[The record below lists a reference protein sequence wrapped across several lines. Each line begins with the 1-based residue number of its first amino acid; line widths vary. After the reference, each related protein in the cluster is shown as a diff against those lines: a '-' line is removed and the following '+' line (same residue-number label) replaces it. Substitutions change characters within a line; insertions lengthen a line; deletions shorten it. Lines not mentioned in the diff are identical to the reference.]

1 LFKAMKKINFKNKFA
16 KFNEHWEP
24 KVIAKLNDYE
34 FKLVKIKDDFI
45 WHQHETTDEAF
56 IVLQGSIGIEFED
69 ETITLDEGE
78 MVVVPKGVKHKPF
91 AEQEAHILIVEPK
104 DVRNTGDTL
113 DKLTAPNDE
122 WI

>member
-1 LFKAMKKINFKNKFA
+1 MKKINFKNKFA

-34 FKLVKIKDDFI
+34 FKLVKIKDEFI

-56 IVLQGSIGIEFED
+56 IVLQGSIGIEFEG

-91 AEQEAHILIVEPK
+91 AEQEAQILIVEPK
-104 DVRNTGDTL
+104 DVRNTGGTL

>member
-1 LFKAMKKINFKNKFA
+1 MKKINFKNKFA

-91 AEQEAHILIVEPK
+91 AEHEAHILIVEPK

>member
-1 LFKAMKKINFKNKFA
+1 MKKINFKNKFA

-91 AEQEAHILIVEPK
+91 AEQEAQILIVEPK

>member
-1 LFKAMKKINFKNKFA
+1 MKKINFKNKFA

-34 FKLVKIKDDFI
+34 FKLVKIKDEFI

-56 IVLQGSIGIEFED
+56 IVLQGSIGIEFEG

-91 AEQEAHILIVEPK
+91 AEQEAQILIVEPK
-104 DVRNTGDTL
+104 DVRNTGDAL